1 MKINKQELLALVEK
15 ARNDNGT
22 AFKIAVLLKIDFLT
36 EDDAS
41 HAGFHTEGI
50 YRQQFLV
57 EPHGSDP
64 EAATRRAIANAAMKI
79 ANLMPDPE
87 IGCEPIMPEQ
97 LKLLIVGR

>member
-1 MKINKQELLALVEK
+1 MVEK

-22 AFKIAVLLKIDFLT
+22 ALKLAVLLKIDFLT

-64 EAATRRAIANAAMKI
+64 EAATRRAIANAATKI
-79 ANLMPDPE
+79 ASLMPDPE
-87 IGCEPIMPEQ
+87 IPGEPIIPEQ
-97 LKLLIVGR
+97 RELLAVERQARLSL